1 MMRQR
6 ALVLAWLV
14 LVLVACGPR
23 IAPHELSPS
32 PIPPSASATPT
43 QAALLATPPHASV
56 TPSAVPQPT
65 ATLQLA
71 ATPKPA
77 AHMLIV
83 TNSTGRAISF
93 IDPQSGAVTQLEV
106 GSAPWGLALAPNQLA
121 YVATA
126 EGVAVVDIR
135 RRERV
140 ALIAFQAEIGAP
152 VFGEYRP
159 GGMGIAVAPD
169 GARVY
174 VGVFLPDRSG
184 RLEVID
190 ADKRA
195 VVASVPIGVR
205 PFQVIASPDGRMVYT
220 I

>member
-6 ALVLAWLV
+6 ALAMVWLV
-14 LVLVACGPR
+14 LVLVACGPS

-32 PIPPSASATPT
+32 PIPPSVASATPT
-43 QAALLATPPHASV
+43 QAALLATPPHASA

-135 RRERV
+135 RREWV
-140 ALIAFQAEIGAP
+140 ALIA
-152 VFGEYRP
+152 
-159 GGMGIAVAPD
+159 
-169 GARVY
+169 
-174 VGVFLPDRSG
+174 
-184 RLEVID
+184 
-190 ADKRA
+190 
-195 VVASVPIGVR
+195 
-205 PFQVIASPDGRMVYT
+205 
-220 I
+220 